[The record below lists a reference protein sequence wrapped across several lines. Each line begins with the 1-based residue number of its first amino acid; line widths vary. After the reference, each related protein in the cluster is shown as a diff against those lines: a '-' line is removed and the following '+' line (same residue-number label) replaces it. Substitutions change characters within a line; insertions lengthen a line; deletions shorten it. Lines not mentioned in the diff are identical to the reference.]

1 LSSDTFILD
10 DSASDYPKR
19 LRDHGLCG
27 PYPNLWMIGHAPLL
41 NRPLLGML
49 CSARCPGQIILQT
62 YDMARALRA
71 ASVPVIG
78 GFHSPMEKESLDLLL
93 RGTQSVVI
101 CPARSLNRMRVPAN
115 WKTGIDAQR
124 VLVVSPFKD
133 GYRRVTAGLAEERNK
148 LVAALANEV
157 VVLHANPGGR
167 TDRLCRQLMADGKTV
182 WTLDARDNADIIRA
196 GARASTPE
204 ALASA
209 WRNRRG

>member
-1 LSSDTFILD
+1 
-10 DSASDYPKR
+10 
-19 LRDHGLCG
+19 
-27 PYPNLWMIGHAPLL
+27 
-41 NRPLLGML
+41 
-49 CSARCPGQIILQT
+49 
-62 YDMARALRA
+62 MARALRA